1 MIIIIL
7 LFFLL
12 KVNSSIDIF
21 MGSRNSK
28 LKLLSHLYMPKG
40 SNQIIY
46 NEKLQEK
53 ESPLLIVLGPAGTG
67 KTLFAC
73 MNAIMCLK
81 RGEVEKIVITRPLV
95 SVENEDIG
103 YLPGNMVLKMDPWT
117 RPIIDIFNEFYSLS
131 DIQNLI
137 KNGVIEISP
146 LAYMR
151 GRTFHRT
158 YLLADEMQNSS
169 PNQMKMLTTRIGND
183 SKFVIMGDI
192 DQSDLN
198 IKDGLYDFVEKYE
211 KYKDNEKKKRMCIIK
226 MENKDIQRSKV
237 VSDVLEIYK
246 GKELEIYK
254 GKEEIMNKRILYDKK
269 EMDIQKLRLWGREY
283 PHK

>member
-1 MIIIIL
+1 
-7 LFFLL
+7 
-12 KVNSSIDIF
+12 
-21 MGSRNSK
+21 
-28 LKLLSHLYMPKG
+28 
-40 SNQIIY
+40 
-46 NEKLQEK
+46 
-53 ESPLLIVLGPAGTG
+53 
-67 KTLFAC
+67 
-73 MNAIMCLK
+73 
-81 RGEVEKIVITRPLV
+81 V

-103 YLPGNMVLKMDPWT
+103 YLPGNMIIKMDPWT

-137 KNGVIEISP
+137 KNGVIEICP

-192 DQSDLN
+192 AQSDLN
-198 IKDGLYDFVEKYE
+198 IKDGLYDFVERY
-211 KYKDNEKKKRMCIIK
+211 EKKKVKEIKKRICIIK
-226 MENKDIQRSKV
+226 MEIRDIQRSKV

-246 GKELEIYK
+246 EDEKD
-254 GKEEIMNKRILYDKK
+254 KEEKMKERKK
-269 EMDIQKLRLWGREY
+269 EIDNIQKLRLWGREY
-283 PHK
+283 PF